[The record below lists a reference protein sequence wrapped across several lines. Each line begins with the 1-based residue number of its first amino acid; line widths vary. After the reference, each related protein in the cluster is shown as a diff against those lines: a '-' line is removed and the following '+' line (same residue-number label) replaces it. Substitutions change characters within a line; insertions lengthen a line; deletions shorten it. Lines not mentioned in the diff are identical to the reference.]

1 MLVVASSGI
10 ASLLLPR
17 GQTTHSRFKIP
28 LEVNENSTCEIKHNT
43 HFSRLLEM
51 TSLIVWDEA
60 LMNNRFC
67 FKALDRSIQ
76 DVLKTP
82 DGRELNNPFGGKSV
96 LLGGDFRQILPV
108 IPGGTKEEIINASFS
123 SSSLWSTF
131 TFLTLNQNTRLS
143 ADGLSPDQK
152 EELRQFAKWIILIGE
167 GQLCDLAVP
176 DDQDATFI
184 KIPCELQV
192 QIIINC
198 PIATI
203 VSAIYPNIER
213 AHLDPFYFKER
224 AIVTPKNLIVSEINN
239 FILDI
244 IPGHKYNFL
253 SCDSIET
260 TSSDIN
266 NIDLL
271 YPIEFINQLDFNG
284 VPQHNI
290 SLKIGTP
297 IMLLR
302 NLSPFCWFM

>member
-1 MLVVASSGI
+1 
-10 ASLLLPR
+10 
-17 GQTTHSRFKIP
+17 
-28 LEVNENSTCEIKHNT
+28 
-43 HFSRLLEM
+43 M

-131 TFLTLNQNTRLS
+131 TFFTLNQNTRLS

-192 QIIINC
+192 QIIIDC
-198 PIATI
+198 PITAI
-203 VSAIYPNIER
+203 VSAIYPDIEK
-213 AHLDPFYFKER
+213 AHLDPFSFKER
-224 AIVTPKNLIVSEINN
+224 Q
-239 FILDI
+239 
-244 IPGHKYNFL
+244 
-253 SCDSIET
+253 
-260 TSSDIN
+260 
-266 NIDLL
+266 LL
-271 YPIEFINQLDFNG
+271 HQR
-284 VPQHNI
+284 
-290 SLKIGTP
+290 T
-297 IMLLR
+297 
-302 NLSPFCWFM
+302 